1 MIAQMKKHERKLREM
16 LSENS
21 KNTRRI
27 VVNVVK
33 LVAAIGG
40 LAGVFYT
47 IRPFYGKEIFA
58 LFFVLVFLNS
68 FVLSLRKR
76 QKYFFEIITKS
87 FIVIFLLFCGGMIFL
102 L

>member
-1 MIAQMKKHERKLREM
+1 MIAQMKKNERKLREM

-40 LAGVFYT
+40 LAGVFY
-47 IRPFYGKEIFA
+47 PES
-58 LFFVLVFLNS
+58 V
-68 FVLSLRKR
+68 
-76 QKYFFEIITKS
+76 KS
-87 FIVIFLLFCGGMIFL
+87 
-102 L
+102 